1 MNKVEDKRTSEHRLF
16 GELLNEL
23 FMSLNVQMAS
33 NYSKGD
39 INMFGMGMP
48 EVILILAVG
57 LIVIGPKKLP
67 ELAKSLGKGI
77 VEFKRATQ
85 EFRDTIDVNDE
96 VSELRDTVD
105 TIKTDIKDQLT
116 DKPKKTTQPKEKDA
130 DKITVS
136 ERQEANSH
144 GK

>member
-1 MNKVEDKRTSEHRLF
+1 
-16 GELLNEL
+16 
-23 FMSLNVQMAS
+23 
-33 NYSKGD
+33 
-39 INMFGMGMP
+39 MFGMGMP

-85 EFRDTIDVNDE
+85 EFRETIDVNDE
-96 VSELRDTVD
+96 VNDFRDTVD

-116 DKPKKTTQPKEKDA
+116 EKPKQIQKGTDRTDSKKSDAADLKQPQEYDTDRTGAQVSTRSKK
-130 DKITVS
+130 VS
-136 ERQEANSH
+136 ET
-144 GK
+144 

>member
-1 MNKVEDKRTSEHRLF
+1 
-16 GELLNEL
+16 
-23 FMSLNVQMAS
+23 
-33 NYSKGD
+33 
-39 INMFGMGMP
+39 MFGMGMP

-85 EFRDTIDVNDE
+85 DFRDTIDVNDE
-96 VSELRDTVD
+96 VSDLRETVD

-116 DKPKKTTQPKEKDA
+116 DKPKKSKDKRTNMSDSSASEKQN
-130 DKITVS
+130 TVS
-136 ERQEANSH
+136 ETKEADNH

>member
-1 MNKVEDKRTSEHRLF
+1 
-16 GELLNEL
+16 
-23 FMSLNVQMAS
+23 
-33 NYSKGD
+33 
-39 INMFGMGMP
+39 MFGMGMP

-105 TIKTDIKDQLT
+105 TIKTDIKGQLT
-116 DKPKKTTQPKEKDA
+116 DKPKKSKDKDA
-130 DKITVS
+130 DKLDTKESINKVS
-136 ERQEANSH
+136 ETQETNSH

>member
-1 MNKVEDKRTSEHRLF
+1 
-16 GELLNEL
+16 
-23 FMSLNVQMAS
+23 
-33 NYSKGD
+33 
-39 INMFGMGMP
+39 MFGMGMP

-85 EFRDTIDVNDE
+85 DFRDTIDVNEE
-96 VSELRDTVD
+96 VSDLRDTVD
-105 TIKTDIKDQLT
+105 TIKTDIKDQLS
-116 DKPKKTTQPKEKDA
+116 DKPKQPQQKETDSSGPKESTKP
-130 DKITVS
+130 ITKS
-136 ERQEANSH
+136 EAQETNHH

>member
-1 MNKVEDKRTSEHRLF
+1 
-16 GELLNEL
+16 
-23 FMSLNVQMAS
+23 
-33 NYSKGD
+33 
-39 INMFGMGMP
+39 MFGMGMP

-85 EFRDTIDVNDE
+85 DFRDTIDVNDE
-96 VSELRDTVD
+96 VSDLRDTVD

-116 DKPKKTTQPKEKDA
+116 DKPKQSTPQQEQKTDKTDSKASEK
-130 DKITVS
+130 TGTGNES
-136 ERQEANSH
+136 QEDNRH

>member
-1 MNKVEDKRTSEHRLF
+1 
-16 GELLNEL
+16 
-23 FMSLNVQMAS
+23 
-33 NYSKGD
+33 
-39 INMFGMGMP
+39 MFGMGMP

-96 VSELRDTVD
+96 VSDFRETVD
-105 TIKTDIKDQLT
+105 TIKTDIKDQLS
-116 DKPKKTTQPKEKDA
+116 DKPKQAQEKGTDTSDSKAPAKPKTGSETQEN
-130 DKITVS
+130 
-136 ERQEANSH
+136 NSY